1 MTQELD
7 LATYNLDRKG
17 TILILG
23 SYLGLGALIQSTVN
37 GIWLAKKLGKN
48 PYIYW
53 GQSCFYTDREVGG
66 NTYLRLFREP
76 KNHKNL
82 SFSKNLSVYPTVWM
96 PLNEVETVESL
107 DVKANVLRQS
117 HHLTLMSSKEILES
131 DLCIIYDY
139 FSSDTAR
146 NLVSTLG
153 VEISTG
159 QFLKECSEIFADYF
173 QPQATIQTSAQ
184 YLWNRF
190 FDRHYQL
197 TIGMHL
203 RGTDK
208 VIEKAVPSPHRYLS
222 SIKRSGYLKKDS
234 AFFIA
239 TDSQPY
245 LESIQNQLSK
255 SLVAFQDMPRSSGTV
270 GLHYDSKTAFQNA
283 VAMITDIELL
293 SRCQVVFAF
302 PGSQIFWWLT
312 RKKETEKL
320 DLILVPI
327 EPNWRDWFQASW
339 KVFRTQGWQSFLNFL
354 RFQKPKL
361 LAYLKSHFS

>member
-7 LATYNLDRKG
+7 LETYNLDRKG

-37 GIWLAKKLGKN
+37 SIWLAKKLGKN

-53 GQSCFYTDREVGG
+53 GQSCFYTDKEVGG
-66 NTYLRLFREP
+66 NTYLRLFQEP
-76 KNHKNL
+76 KNHENL
-82 SFSKNLSVYPTVWM
+82 SFSKNLSVYPTTWM

-107 DVKANVLRQS
+107 DAKADALRQS

-131 DLCIIYDY
+131 DLCIVYDY

-153 VEISTG
+153 VEISTE

-173 QPQATIQTSAQ
+173 QPQTTIQMTAQ
-184 YLWNRF
+184 HFWVNS

-197 TIGMHL
+197 IVGMHL

-208 VIEKAVPSPHRYLS
+208 VIEKAVPSPGQYLRL
-222 SIKRSGYLKKDS
+222 IRRSGYLRRDN
-234 AFFIA
+234 AFFVA

-245 LESIQNQLSK
+245 LGDIQSQLSK
-255 SLVAFQDMPRSSGTV
+255 SLVAFQEMPRSSGAV
-270 GLHYDSKTAFQNA
+270 GLHYDSRTAFQNA

-312 RKKETEKL
+312 RKKEAEKL
-320 DLILVPI
+320 DFILVPVD
-327 EPNWRDWFQASW
+327 PNWFDWFHAGW
-339 KVFRTQGWQSFLNFL
+339 AVFRLQGWQGFLNFL
-354 RFQKPKL
+354 RFQKPKFIN
-361 LAYLKSHFS
+361 YLKSRFS